1 MRRGDPELLLVVG
14 VGVEGGCAP
23 SPHPKE
29 DGQEAGGGQRGAQ
42 VKFAHYAI
50 LPPSGLAWMVGM
62 ILILSRRLRMLTK
75 DFSRCSEVVLPSI
88 ILGSPRTTSN

>member
-1 MRRGDPELLLVVG
+1 MP
-14 VGVEGGCAP
+14 P
-23 SPHPKE
+23 PPPQE

-42 VKFAHYAI
+42 DKFAHYTI
-50 LPPSGLAWMVGM
+50 LPPSGLAWMVWM

-88 ILGSPRTTSN
+88 ILGSLRTTSN